1 MQIKYTP
8 RANKNLIDMG
18 DYYREVGGNKL
29 ARRVVAGVKFEIGLL
44 REFPERAPAYELAP
58 DIRSL
63 VIAGG
68 AFLAFYRVHNNIE
81 VLPIRRAEREP
92 VAAEFLEREI

>member
-8 RANKNLIDMG
+8 RANENLIDMG
-18 DYYREVGGNKL
+18 DHYREVGGNKL
-29 ARRVVAGVKFEIGLL
+29 ARRMVASIKSEIGLL
-44 REFPERAPAYELAP
+44 REFPERAMAYELAP
-58 DIRSL
+58 GIRRL

-92 VAAEFLEREI
+92 VTAELLK